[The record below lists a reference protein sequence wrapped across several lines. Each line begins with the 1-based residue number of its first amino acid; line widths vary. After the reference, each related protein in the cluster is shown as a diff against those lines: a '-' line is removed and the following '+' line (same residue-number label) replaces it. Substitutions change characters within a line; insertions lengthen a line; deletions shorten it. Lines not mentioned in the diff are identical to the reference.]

1 MFKLYKI
8 KKLFFKN
15 IILTIFF
22 AIVITLIISII
33 NYNMKYSEVNEQV
46 KKDIQFDL
54 NEIKSSTKNYL
65 DNIEDTI
72 DSILT
77 NDIFTNYLIENTSN
91 NKKIVSSLFKSLMI
105 SHKNIFQLRFIDTN
119 GLEKIK
125 LEKERT
131 SQLVYSVDEKNL
143 QNKSDRYYFKE
154 TINNKTGSYS
164 YSQLDLNMENK
175 EIEKPL
181 RPTIRISINIF
192 HNSIFYGIIIANVE
206 MDKLLNHIENNNNF
220 TIYMIDKAGN
230 FIIHPKKEKS
240 WNKYLN
246 NGNTVFNE
254 FNIPT
259 NSIEK
264 NNIGEDRYIFSLKE
278 YFKNNEDIKLILE
291 VDNEYLDDVKNTN
304 LKYILILGFSI
315 LIVSIIL
322 GSIVSIPMSK
332 IYINFNK
339 LYDEN
344 LRFMN
349 IVNSHVI
356 TMTIGLDK
364 RILDVS
370 DALCNLSGY
379 SKEELKRKEI
389 SIFNNDKNTLSLHEK
404 IFEQIKTGNIWEG
417 EIKQKSKDNTP
428 YWLKSTILPNFD
440 ENQKVISFTSISEDI
455 TDKKTIE
462 ALSQTD
468 KLTQLVNR
476 HKMDECLEMEF
487 DRFNRTKTPFSI
499 LLIDIDKFKEVNDK
513 HGHQI
518 GDTVLIELSEILKE
532 NSRKID
538 IVGRWGGEEFFI
550 ICSDTNKDG
559 AILYAEKIRKKVE
572 EFNFSHIQNKT
583 ISIGVAEISE
593 KDTLPLLVKRADD
606 NLYLAK
612 EQGRN
617 RTVS

>member
-206 MDKLLNHIENNNNF
+206 MDKLLKVIQSTNRHYNF
-220 TIYMIDKAGN
+220 TLETPIT
-230 FIIHPKKEKS
+230 FPK
-240 WNKYLN
+240 
-246 NGNTVFNE
+246 
-254 FNIPT
+254 
-259 NSIEK
+259 
-264 NNIGEDRYIFSLKE
+264 LKDE
-278 YFKNNEDIKLILE
+278 LI
-291 VDNEYLDDVKNTN
+291 
-304 LKYILILGFSI
+304 
-315 LIVSIIL
+315 
-322 GSIVSIPMSK
+322 SK
-332 IYINFNK
+332 
-339 LYDEN
+339 
-344 LRFMN
+344 
-349 IVNSHVI
+349 
-356 TMTIGLDK
+356 
-364 RILDVS
+364 
-370 DALCNLSGY
+370 
-379 SKEELKRKEI
+379 
-389 SIFNNDKNTLSLHEK
+389 
-404 IFEQIKTGNIWEG
+404 
-417 EIKQKSKDNTP
+417 
-428 YWLKSTILPNFD
+428 
-440 ENQKVISFTSISEDI
+440 
-455 TDKKTIE
+455 
-462 ALSQTD
+462 
-468 KLTQLVNR
+468 TQ
-476 HKMDECLEMEF
+476 
-487 DRFNRTKTPFSI
+487 
-499 LLIDIDKFKEVNDK
+499 
-513 HGHQI
+513 
-518 GDTVLIELSEILKE
+518 
-532 NSRKID
+532 
-538 IVGRWGGEEFFI
+538 
-550 ICSDTNKDG
+550 TNKCTQFQCF
-559 AILYAEKIRKKVE
+559 L
-572 EFNFSHIQNKT
+572 
-583 ISIGVAEISE
+583 
-593 KDTLPLLVKRADD
+593 
-606 NLYLAK
+606 
-612 EQGRN
+612 
-617 RTVS
+617 